1 MGPSDDEEP
10 RAWRNWA
17 REQVCHPAEIV
28 RPRTREG
35 LAWAIIAATE
45 AGRPIKVAGSGHS
58 FSEAALTDGTMLQIE
73 ALDRLLDADPDSGLV
88 KVEAGAVLGEL
99 NRTLDDLG
107 LAFENLGDIDK
118 QTLAGSIS
126 TGTHGTGIRFQNISA
141 QIEAIEMIL
150 ADGTSVELSES
161 SDPKG
166 FAAARIGL
174 GALGAIYSVTLRT
187 VPAYTVSRLD
197 HPLPLAEV
205 LDCLQERVDAVDHF
219 EFYVFPHTETALCRE
234 STRTDQPPQPPS
246 PAGRYLREVV
256 IENWLSGAFTAA
268 ARVAPPLG
276 PRLARLAA
284 GSFANVSKVDSSHRV
299 FASERRL
306 KFTEMEYG
314 IPASTPARPSSGCW
328 RSPPSPKC
336 SVCSRSR
343 FGSSRVMT
351 HCSAPATS
359 AIAATSPSTRTAS
372 STGPST
378 SVRLRR
384 SSPTT
389 AAGPTGASVTSRPI
403 CSSASA
409 TRDGS
414 SSRPLAS
421 GSTPRA
427 ASPTPTPIAF
437 SARLVEPTPAATGP
451 GSEEGVALAPVGR
464 RLGDDFLA
472 FDQVESVEALTELT
486 RLGVAQVDA
495 VADPQA

>member
-205 LDCLQERVDAVDHF
+205 LDCLQEKVDAVDHF

-246 PAGRYLREVV
+246 PAARYLREVV
-256 IENWLSGAFTAA
+256 IEHWLSGAFTAA

-314 IPASTPARPSSGCW
+314 IPREHAREAVERVLEVASKPEMQCVFPIE
-328 RSPPSPKC
+328 
-336 SVCSRSR
+336 VR
-343 FGSSRVMT
+343 FAKGDD
-351 HCSAPATS
+351 ALL
-359 AIAATSPSTRTAS
+359 SPSYERDSCYIAVHQDRKLDWPIYFREVEAILAGYGGRPHWGKRHEQTHLQLCERYPRWKQFQAARK
-372 STGPST
+372 
-378 SVRLRR
+378 RLD
-384 SSPTT
+384 
-389 AAGPTGASVTSRPI
+389 PTGRFANAYTDRV
-403 CSSASA
+403 
-409 TRDGS
+409 
-414 SSRPLAS
+414 L
-421 GSTPRA
+421 
-427 ASPTPTPIAF
+427 
-437 SARLVEPTPAATGP
+437 GP
-451 GSEEGVALAPVGR
+451 PG
-464 RLGDDFLA
+464 
-472 FDQVESVEALTELT
+472 
-486 RLGVAQVDA
+486 
-495 VADPQA
+495 